1 MPKTTFRTRYGHHE
15 FLVLPFGL
23 TNALAYFMDLMNR
36 VFRPFL
42 DKFVV
47 VFIDDI
53 LVYSKSMEEHT
64 EHLRTVLSTLANHKL
79 YAKLKKCEFWME
91 RVHFLRHVISKEGI
105 SVDPAKVATV
115 VDWPRPTNITE
126 V

>member
-1 MPKTTFRTRYGHHE
+1 
-15 FLVLPFGL
+15 
-23 TNALAYFMDLMNR
+23 MDLMNR

-42 DKFVV
+42 DKFMV

-79 YAKLKKCEFWME
+79 YAKLKKCDFWME
-91 RVHFLRHVISKEGI
+91 RVHFLGHIVSKEGI
-105 SVDPAKVATV
+105 SVDPAKLATV

-126 V
+126 IRSF